1 MKKKLLATLL
11 ISMMFS
17 LTACGSKTDN
27 TQESVVETQE
37 STEATEVLGTEVMG
51 TQDTEAESTEFTT
64 ESTQVQEEQ
73 DTQEQ
78 KEDQD
83 QEKNQKEDQDTS
95 SQEQEAETK
104 AEESQKETYTY
115 EELSATMYAKS
126 SVNVRD
132 LPCKD
137 GKQLGKLGQYDKVT
151 VTGKCNETGW
161 YRIQYNNGTA
171 YVSGSYLI
179 TESEKTAAE
188 QKAKEEAEKKAKE
201 DADKKTQET
210 TKQEESSKKTQNDSS
225 QESQTNNDNSIKEE
239 EDVSSSDSPQKE
251 TKDPE
256 WIMWESASN
265 KYLTKAQKE
274 HIDEMVKKWLNDDSY
289 TDMQLHTD
297 LADYLMSIGINVGFG
312 NPEPC
317 VDSFG
322 IRKYQAI
329 TLNKKKQA
337 GLENYKKLVRENAQ
351 CYKFRAFYTKWEYYD
366 DGSLVV
372 YDCSVSI

>member
-1 MKKKLLATLL
+1 MKKKILKSFICMAVSLLGLC
-11 ISMMFS
+11 
-17 LTACGSKTDN
+17 ACGRGTEGIQVTD
-27 TQESVVETQE
+27 TAVSGSWEQGI
-37 STEATEVLGTEVMG
+37 EVLETESD
-51 TQDTEAESTEFTT
+51 QKLNDTE
-64 ESTQVQEEQ
+64 Q
-73 DTQEQ
+73 DQAASNVE
-78 KEDQD
+78 QD
-83 QEKNQKEDQDTS
+83 QETSDAEQGQATSEAEQDQATS
-95 SQEQEAETK
+95 EAEQGQATNEAEQEQE
-104 AEESQKETYTY
+104 ETYTY

-274 HIDEMVKKWLNDDSY
+274 HIDGMVKKWLNDSSY
-289 TDMQLHTD
+289 TNEQLDND
-297 LADYLMSIGINVGFG
+297 LIEYLVSIGINVGFG
-312 NPEPC
+312 EPEPC

-322 IRKYQAI
+322 IYKYDDI
-329 TLNKKKQA
+329 TLNKKKQ
-337 GLENYKKLVRENAQ
+337 GRLENYEKMVRDDAGV
-351 CYKFRAFYTKWEYYD
+351 YYFRAFYTKWEYYD
-366 DGSLVV
+366 DGSLIV
-372 YDCSVSI
+372 YDCSVMI